1 MTEKTK
7 ERLIEELK
15 AEIEVLK
22 RRQSHLAEAKNSET
36 QRRESTLKTEK
47 ENLERILKD
56 HKRELENQDAN
67 LRQAKR
73 AVNAQNAVIEG
84 HEKEIKHLE
93 ARVMATHKE
102 RQDLQKQKDSN
113 SMKSFETPEVIQELL
128 NTISKQRKKAKKYKR
143 MYQDA
148 RQANLKLSESLIELE
163 GERNQINTLIQKL
176 KN

>member
-22 RRQSHLAEAKNSET
+22 RRQSHLADAKNSVLKRLE
-36 QRRESTLKTEK
+36 ESEEQKNKINDSRLRKNRIIESLKK
-47 ENLERILKD
+47 A
-56 HKRELENQDAN
+56 LEN
-67 LRQAKR
+67 
-73 AVNAQNAVIEG
+73 
-84 HEKEIKHLE
+84 EKSN
-93 ARVMATHKE
+93 KE

-148 RQANLKLSESLIELE
+148 RKANFKLQQ
-163 GERNQINTLIQKL
+163 QIQ
-176 KN
+176 